1 MRRMK
6 RREGVIERLG
16 KDGRTA
22 VCRGMFK
29 KETDISLFAG
39 MQVWG
44 GPRRPAPA
52 CFREAVHQKY
62 GKLMS
67 SVSVVGMAEDYLVP
81 VQISARMRLRTRF
94 AI

>member
-29 KETDISLFAG
+29 KETDISLFAD

-44 GPRRPAPA
+44 GPCRPAPA
-52 CFREAVHQKY
+52 CFREAPHQKY
-62 GKLMS
+62 GKHMS
-67 SVSVVGMAEDYLVP
+67 SVSVVGMAEDYLAP
-81 VQISARMRLRTRF
+81 VQISARMRLPTRF
-94 AI
+94 TI